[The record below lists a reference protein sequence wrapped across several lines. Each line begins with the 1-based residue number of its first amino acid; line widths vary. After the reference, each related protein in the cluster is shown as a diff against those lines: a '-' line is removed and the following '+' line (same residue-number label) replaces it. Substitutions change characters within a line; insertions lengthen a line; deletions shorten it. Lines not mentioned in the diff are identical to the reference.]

1 MQSSISKYMIMIF
14 LFKKKKLFIKFRD
27 KNRIFPK
34 KLSHAT
40 HKFATSDFKYL
51 SENSIIFKENC
62 KLDNPTQYCDLSS
75 MATQFVVLSM
85 VGLVFTAMM
94 TWIGYLIWRYL
105 KLRSKEV
112 MSG

>member
-1 MQSSISKYMIMIF
+1 MIF

-62 KLDNPTQYCDLSS
+62 KLDNPTQYSDLSS
-75 MATQFVVLSM
+75 MATQFVLCCQWL
-85 VGLVFTAMM
+85 GWFLQ
-94 TWIGYLIWRYL
+94 
-105 KLRSKEV
+105 LR
-112 MSG
+112 